1 MNAHRIE
8 TVVGGNR
15 TIILKDLPFNE
26 GEEIEVIVLEKKNGA
41 KNKEASALQ
50 GTLLR
55 YDKPF
60 ESVAEESW
68 EAINLV

>member
-8 TVVGGNR
+8 TVVGDNR
-15 TIILKDLPFNE
+15 TIILKDLPFSE

-41 KNKEASALQ
+41 KNKKASSLQ

-55 YDKPF
+55 YDEPF
-60 ESVAEESW
+60 ESVAEDGW
-68 EAINLV
+68 EALK